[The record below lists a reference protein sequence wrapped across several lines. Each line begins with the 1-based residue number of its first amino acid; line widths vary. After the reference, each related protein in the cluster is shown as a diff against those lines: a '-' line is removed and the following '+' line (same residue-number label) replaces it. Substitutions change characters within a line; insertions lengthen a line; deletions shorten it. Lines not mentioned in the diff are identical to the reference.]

1 MWGMQTERQTAM
13 KLEHDYDDVTS
24 RCDAVSYELVTRV
37 CEERLR
43 KSLARVQQAFDV
55 GSIVGVEEAK
65 KESSAA
71 SAIFFTWWS
80 ILTAS
85 DAQFSADWEGDTL
98 RLGGVGDSISN
109 LALGRKSTFFSRC
122 DPALSAAAA

>member
-1 MWGMQTERQTAM
+1 
-13 KLEHDYDDVTS
+13 
-24 RCDAVSYELVTRV
+24 VSYELVTNV

-43 KSLARVQQAFDV
+43 KSLARVQQAFEV

-65 KESSAA
+65 QESAAA

-85 DAQFSADWEGDTL
+85 DARFSADWEGDTL
-98 RLGGVGDSISN
+98 RLRGLVDAVHD
-109 LALGRKSTFFSRC
+109 LALNRKSVSCSHCDVQLSFPTF
-122 DPALSAAAA
+122 PTVAA